1 MTSYAVRAGERVH
14 IVHVVNREGRCAM
27 GSVATTPH
35 SPQNLEGFGVT
46 DINHFYFSETRML
59 GLSNDTKIVSIG
71 RTVWPQS
78 TRVTDGRTERRM
90 ELV

>member
-1 MTSYAVRAGERVH
+1 MTSRVN
-14 IVHVVNREGRCAM
+14 VQLCVVNREGRCAM

-35 SPQNLEGFGVT
+35 SPQHLEGFGVT
-46 DINHFYFSETRML
+46 DIDHSYFSETRML

-78 TRVTDGRTERRM
+78 TRVTDRQT

>member
-1 MTSYAVRAGERVH
+1 MRAGERVH

-46 DINHFYFSETRML
+46 DIDHSYFFRNKNV
-59 GLSNDTKIVSIG
+59 GAFQRHQDCFDRSNGVA
-71 RTVWPQS
+71 TVHPCDGQ
-78 TRVTDGRTERRM
+78 TDRQTDGIGIA
-90 ELV
+90 